1 MPVPTQWM
9 GPMAGS
15 GDSTRA
21 IFFALGANFA
31 IACAKGVAA
40 FFTGSSA
47 MLAETVHSIADCGNQ
62 LLLLLGMR
70 QSKRQPSPDYP
81 LGYGKAIYFWS
92 FLVAVMLFTVGGMFS
107 LYEGVHKLQDPEP
120 LRQWWWAVGVLVFGI
135 IAEGISMRACMREV
149 NKARGDRSLWQW
161 FRGSRQAE
169 LVVIFGEDLAA
180 LLGLVFALVAVLLAV
195 WTGNP
200 VWDAIG
206 TVAIGA
212 LLIVVAVFVAIEVKA
227 MLIGQGVH
235 PVRQEE
241 MRAYLEA
248 RPEVERVFN
257 LITLQLGNEVMMS
270 VKARMREKTD
280 AGVLLAQIN
289 AVEQAMQAKFPEV
302 RWSFFEPDVS
312 DDDKHG
318 LPSPAV

>member
-1 MPVPTQWM
+1 
-9 GPMAGS
+9 MAGG

-31 IACAKGVAA
+31 IAVAKGVAA

-47 MLAETVHSIADCGNQ
+47 MLAETVHSLADCGNQ

-70 QSKRQPSPDYP
+70 QAKAPPSPDYP

-107 LYEGVHKLQDPEP
+107 LYEGIHKLQHPEP
-120 LRQWWWAVGVLVFGI
+120 LQHWYWAAGVLAFGI
-135 IAEGISMRACMREV
+135 IAEGVSMRACLHEV

-161 FRGSRQAE
+161 FRESRQAE

-195 WTGNP
+195 YTGNP
-200 VWDAIG
+200 LWDAIG
-206 TVAIGA
+206 TIAIGA

-227 MLIGQGVH
+227 MLIGQSVD
-235 PVRQEE
+235 PARQKQ
-241 MRAYLEA
+241 MRDFLEA
-248 RPEVERVFN
+248 RPEVQRVIS
-257 LITLQLGNEVMMS
+257 LITLQLGNEVMVS
-270 VKARMREKTD
+270 VQAQMHERRDVETLVD
-280 AGVLLAQIN
+280 QIN
-289 AVEQAMQAKFPEV
+289 GIERAMKQSFPEV
-302 RWSFFEPDVS
+302 RWSFFEPDC
-312 DDDKHG
+312 KAG
-318 LPSPAV
+318 L